1 MLRIPNGSAARGLKS
16 LLLTMICGT
25 LASSVSAQ
33 PERVTLSVLSYNI
46 HHGEGT
52 DGKVDLQRLADVI
65 KSTGADLVSLQEV
78 DDQTERTGK
87 IDQTARLAELTGLNG
102 RFVHQI
108 DYEGG
113 RYGQAI
119 LSRFP
124 VSDVTVHWLPGTPD
138 RERRIAGAVSVTID
152 ERQLTFVTT
161 HLHHN
166 NAAFRRDQASQLNQ
180 LFSETDGIVILTGDL
195 NATPESE
202 PLQVLSQHW
211 KSATDPSPEMATF
224 PAVKPERQ
232 LDYILFR
239 PQQRLQVIS
248 AKVIDEPLASDHRPL
263 LVRFKL
269 K

>member
-1 MLRIPNGSAARGLKS
+1 MLRTPPGYAAPGLKL
-16 LLLTMICGT
+16 LLLTLIFSVVAPMA
-25 LASSVSAQ
+25 LAQSES
-33 PERVTLSVLSYNI
+33 VTLTVLSYNI
-46 HHGEGT
+46 HHGEGV

-65 KSTGADLVSLQEV
+65 KSTDADLVALQEV

-87 IDQTARLAELTGLNG
+87 VDQTARLAELTGLHG

-138 RERRIAGAVSVTID
+138 RERRIAGAVSVTIG
-152 ERQLTFVTT
+152 ERKLTFVTT

-166 NAAFRRDQASQLNQ
+166 NAAFRRDQASQLNKLYADPEQ
-180 LFSETDGIVILTGDL
+180 IVILAGDL

-202 PLQVLSQHW
+202 PIEILSQHW
-211 KSATDPSPEMATF
+211 KSATDPSPAMATF

-239 PQQRLQVIS
+239 PQERLQVIS
-248 AKVIDEPLASDHRPL
+248 AKVIDEPVASDHRPL
-263 LVRFKL
+263 LVQFKL
-269 K
+269 Q